1 MVDRRLQGGLDSH
14 MPLIRLGEV
23 SVEFDDEG
31 QGEPVLLLH
40 GFPTTRLLWKGVAP
54 ALAKVGYRVIAPDL
68 VGYGGSQ
75 CPSTLEPDMAS
86 QAAWMRRLLDALEIE
101 RAAIVAHDVGSA
113 AAQLLL
119 AHAPDRV
126 RGLVVMD
133 GVYADSWAMDAV
145 SGIQTWKEPS
155 RLFRVLVRQVRISGG
170 PALLTDEAVREVLG
184 PYEGAE
190 GGAKLIRAARALRP
204 QQTVEI
210 MPALRERRVPALV
223 IWGAR
228 DAYLDVDRVGRPLAE
243 LLGAELVVLPGGHFL
258 PLDCPREV
266 AAAVQTFLAQ
276 LPSAGKV
283 GSAAPASGR

>member
-1 MVDRRLQGGLDSH
+1 

-23 SVEFDDEG
+23 SVEFDDQG

-54 ALAKVGYRVIAPDL
+54 ALAKAGFRVIAPDL
-68 VGYGGSQ
+68 VGYGVSQ
-75 CPSTLEPDMAS
+75 CPSTVEPDMAS

-101 RAAIVAHDVGSA
+101 RAAIVGHDVGSA
-113 AAQLLL
+113 AAQLLV

-126 RGLVVMD
+126 RGLVVID
-133 GVYADSWAMDAV
+133 GVYADSWAMDAL

-155 RLFRVLVRQVRISGG
+155 RLFRVLVRQVRIGG
-170 PALLTDEAVREVLG
+170 GSAPLRDETVREVLG
-184 PYEGAE
+184 PYEGEE
-190 GGAKLIRAARALRP
+190 GGAKLIRAARALHP

-210 MPALRERRVPALV
+210 MPALRERRVQALV

-228 DAYLDVDRVGRPLAE
+228 DAYLDVDQVGRPLAE

-258 PLDCPREV
+258 PLDCPRDV
-266 AAAVQTFLAQ
+266 AVAVQTFLAQ
-276 LPSAGKV
+276 L
-283 GSAAPASGR
+283 